1 MFTYAWYQW
10 LAFFYIYCFCGW
22 IFESAYVSLKSRRLV
37 NRGFLRLPMLPLY
50 GTGAIMMLWVS
61 IPVQDN
67 LLLVYL
73 SGFLAATALEY
84 VTGWTMERLFKM
96 RYWDYSDQPFNINGY
111 VCLGSSIAWGF
122 LTILLT
128 EVIHKPLERFV
139 LDADPTVEL
148 CILAVVTVLFV
159 TDTIQSVKAALD
171 LGRAL
176 EAMTKMKAELEEM
189 QVQLALLKAEAA
201 DRAEAMRS
209 EAVDRAA
216 ALRDE
221 AEAFRNETADRAEI
235 LRNEAVDRA
244 AALRDD
250 MVSRAVAFM
259 PKGAVG
265 DMTALVKQLSALYE
279 KRNRLANHSTFY
291 RRRLL
296 RDNPTAFSKRFE
308 DALKELRKNLE

>member
-1 MFTYAWYQW
+1 MYTYSWYQW
-10 LAFFYIYCFCGW
+10 LSFFYIYCFFGW

-67 LLLVYL
+67 LVLVYL

-84 VTGWTMERLFKM
+84 VTGWAMERLFKM
-96 RYWDYSDQPFNINGY
+96 RYWDYSNQPFNINGY
-111 VCLGSSIAWGF
+111 VCLSSSLAWGA

-139 LDADPTVEL
+139 LGANTAAEL
-148 CILAVVTVLFV
+148 CVLAVVTVLFV
-159 TDTIQSVKAALD
+159 ADVIQSVKTALD

-176 EAMTKMKAELEEM
+176 EAMTKMKAELEDM
-189 QVQLALLKAEAA
+189 QVQMALLKAEAA
-201 DRAEAMRS
+201 DRAEAFRSEAVDRAAAIRDEAEAFRNVAADRAEAFRS

-216 ALRDE
+216 ALRDDVI
-221 AEAFRNETADRAEI
+221 N
-235 LRNEAVDRA
+235 RA
-244 AALRDD
+244 AAF
-250 MVSRAVAFM
+250 V
-259 PKGAVG
+259 PKGTAG
-265 DMTALVKQLSALYE
+265 DLTALAKQLSALYD
-279 KRNRLANHSTFY
+279 KRNQPAHHMTFY
-291 RRRLL
+291 RKRLL
-296 RDNPTAFSKRFE
+296 RGNPTAFSRRFG